1 MIIRFPY
8 YIIKG
13 LELKKLISYWEHLSR
28 QLAYL
33 LWRGWSFI
41 QSSHHSAGCGGG
53 GGEGK
58 RNVAGGED
66 LKKLRSG
73 GGGEG
78 KRNVAGGGDLK
89 KLRSRGGG
97 EGKRNAA
104 GGRDLKK
111 FRVGGGGEVKRNA
124 AGGGGEVKRKADR
137 DLPECISSD
146 HESAMARNGWEK
158 SGKMNSRKNAT
169 RFIFYSFFVMFDK
182 YEDVTN
188 ISNNL

>member
-1 MIIRFPY
+1 MVRFPY

-13 LELKKLISYWEHLSR
+13 LQLKKLISHWEHLSR

-33 LWRGWSFI
+33 LWRGWSFV

-58 RNVAGGED
+58 RNAAGGGD

-78 KRNVAGGGDLK
+78 KRNAAGGGDV
-89 KLRSRGGG
+89 
-97 EGKRNAA
+97 
-104 GGRDLKK
+104 KK
-111 FRVGGGGEVKRNA
+111 FRAGGDGEVKRNA
-124 AGGGGEVKRKADR
+124 AGGGGEVKRKANR
-137 DLPECISSD
+137 DLPECFSSD

-182 YEDVTN
+182 YEDVTK
-188 ISNNL
+188 IHLFFD